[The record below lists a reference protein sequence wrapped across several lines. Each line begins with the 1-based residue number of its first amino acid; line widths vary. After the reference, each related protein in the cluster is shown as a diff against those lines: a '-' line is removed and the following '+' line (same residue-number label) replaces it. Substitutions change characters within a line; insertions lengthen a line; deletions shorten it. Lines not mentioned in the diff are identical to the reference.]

1 MFDGFTL
8 LRNSKLK
15 SSYNNIIKAISD
27 YEIENL
33 WNRKSMKSKI
43 YEWTSEVFG
52 FASQGH
58 KLEQMF
64 LNSFQGYI
72 WFISC
77 IFQAFSI
84 IIMESVMGRL
94 LGNPEKRDFF
104 EDQIHDFD
112 HGNSFFILI
121 SSLASL
127 FCKFTSMLSHCKMF
141 MINIFQSMHD
151 VRFSV
156 GQLQYTT
163 TLFC

>member
-1 MFDGFTL
+1 
-8 LRNSKLK
+8 
-15 SSYNNIIKAISD
+15 
-27 YEIENL
+27 
-33 WNRKSMKSKI
+33 MKSKI

-77 IFQAFSI
+77 MFQAFSI

-163 TLFC
+163 TLFCQAGIFKQNQRTSSKTEGKSWSWTKGIAFKTVWK